1 MITVLTVGKI
11 KKGYMK
17 DGESDYLKR
26 ISKFDKIRIIET
38 DEKGDDQ
45 ISAAAES
52 DALKLLIPPQA
63 YTVALD
69 VGGKQ
74 MTSIKFA
81 ETMQS
86 IYSVKSTNICFL
98 IGGSRGLSAELSES
112 ADMRISFSMM
122 TFPHQLF
129 RVILLE
135 QIYRAFKINNNQTY
149 HK

>member
-1 MITVLTVGKI
+1 MITVLAVGKI

-17 DGESDYLKR
+17 DGEADYLKR
-26 ISKFDKIRIIET
+26 ISKFDRIRIIET

-45 ISAAAES
+45 LSAAAES
-52 DALKLLIPPQA
+52 DALKSLIPQQA

-69 VGGKQ
+69 IRGKQ
-74 MTSIKFA
+74 MSSLQFA
-81 ETMQS
+81 EAMQS
-86 IYSVKSTNICFL
+86 IYSVKSSNICFL
-98 IGGSRGLSAELSES
+98 IGGSRGLSEELSES
-112 ADMRISFSMM
+112 ADMKISFSMM

-135 QIYRAFKINNNQTY
+135 QIYRAFKINNNQIY